1 MKVRKGLTME
11 LFMQNRK
18 ISFFPILIL
27 AGMVLMIPS
36 TLSAQAQSPASEQ
49 APALNLDHVDLHQ
62 VINIIGHD
70 ILKLNYIVDPSV
82 RGTAT
87 INISGQFKKE
97 DLFPLFQT
105 ILQING
111 CTMVKTGELYQI
123 VPSGR
128 APKLPVSVHLQGEG
142 KQAPINETMVMQVI
156 PMRYVSAADMSKVLT
171 PYLSEAGNMLV
182 HEKGNILILTENR
195 DNLRKLLDLVDIFDA
210 DVFQKQRVRLYEIKN
225 HRAAS
230 LVTDLESIFSAY
242 SLSSKDSA
250 VHFIPIE
257 KINALLAVSPN
268 PSSFGEVKNW
278 IDRLDQYS
286 QNLAIRTYVYKVENS
301 KAGHIAELLDRIFV
315 KKVESSSQL
324 LPPANSAMPGLAAGP
339 LADPSKVGGEKPL
352 AGFIQGDIRVVADD
366 VYNMLIIQASPQD
379 YETIK
384 ETLRELDVVPRQVL
398 IEAKIFEVNLTGAF
412 AMGVEWF
419 LQQRSTTAQFQG
431 KNAAYTA
438 GGNTFNGI
446 KYAAGLSL
454 SGVGWIGRSQ
464 ELIAFVNA
472 NESQSRTKMISAP
485 TVLAADNA
493 MARIQVGQEV
503 PMLASTGVVGGG
515 TGTGG
520 ALYSNTVNNRS
531 TGIILSVTPRINSSG
546 WVTLKIDQEVS
557 APGAPV
563 TGGVQSPTIDI
574 KSVST
579 QATVKDGETI
589 VIGGIIAET
598 NGRTENRIPGIG
610 HIPLV
615 GWMFGSTSTNSSR
628 KELIILITPHV
639 VQSLDEATTITEQ
652 FKGKLQEL
660 KRELKQ
666 KDQFGDN

>member
-1 MKVRKGLTME
+1 MKDKKGFLME
-11 LFMQNRK
+11 LLIKNRK
-18 ISFFPILIL
+18 TSTLFSLVL
-27 AGMVLMIPS
+27 AGLFFLCPPRI
-36 TLSAQAQSPASEQ
+36 LAQAQPAATEQ
-49 APALNLDHVDLHQ
+49 APALNLDHADLNQ

-70 ILKLNYIVDPSV
+70 ILKLNYIVDPNV

-87 INISGQFKKE
+87 INISGQYKKE
-97 DLFPLFQT
+97 DLFPLLQT

-128 APKLPVSVHLQGEG
+128 APKLPISIHMQGEG
-142 KQAPINETMVMQVI
+142 QPVPANETMVMQVI

-195 DNLRKLLDLVDIFDA
+195 DNLRKLLELVDIFDA
-210 DVFQKQRVRLYEIKN
+210 DVFQKQRVRLFEIKN
-225 HRAAS
+225 QRARS
-230 LVTDLESIFSAY
+230 LVADLESIFSAY

-268 PSSFGEVKNW
+268 PGSFAEVKNW
-278 IDRLDQYS
+278 IDRLDQYT
-286 QNLAIRTYVYKVENS
+286 QNLSIRTYVYKVENS
-301 KAGHIAELLDRIFV
+301 KADHIAKLLERIFV
-315 KKVESSSQL
+315 KRVDLSQA
-324 LPPANSAMPGLAAGP
+324 LPASNLAQPGAAAGMVAD
-339 LADPSKVGGEKPL
+339 LAKAEGDKPV
-352 AGFIQGDIRVVADD
+352 AGFIQGDIRIVADEA
-366 VYNMLIIQASPQD
+366 YNMLIIQASPQD
-379 YETIK
+379 YGTIK
-384 ETLRELDVVPRQVL
+384 ETIRELDVVPRQVL

-412 AMGVEWF
+412 SMGVEWF
-419 LQQRSTTAQFQG
+419 LQQRSTTARFQG
-431 KNAAYTA
+431 KDAAYTA

-454 SGVGWIGRSQ
+454 SGVGWVGRSQ

-472 NESQSRTKMISAP
+472 NESQSRTKMVSAP
-485 TVLAADNA
+485 TVLAADNN

-589 VIGGIIAET
+589 VIGGIISDT
-598 NGRTENRIPGIG
+598 TGRTENRIPGIG

-615 GWMFGSTSTNSSR
+615 GWMFGSTSTNSAR

-652 FKGKLQEL
+652 FKGKLREL

-666 KDQFGDN
+666 TDILGAD